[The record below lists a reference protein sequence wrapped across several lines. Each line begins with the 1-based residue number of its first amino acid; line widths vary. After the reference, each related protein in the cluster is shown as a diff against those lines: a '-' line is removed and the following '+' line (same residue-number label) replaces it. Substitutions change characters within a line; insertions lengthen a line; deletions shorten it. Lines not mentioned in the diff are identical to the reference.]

1 MTNITSLKNDIANTL
16 KQSNKKQ
23 SNSKFKSSSNILENS
38 DFKTFLDLYLN
49 NETEFYERI
58 DGYDGFIS
66 TQQLESVDYNNFSEH
81 VFFDSAVEKTN
92 YSFDKAINDFPYDS
106 SKYKLS
112 QYLKKLDGFTR
123 YILKEKVEKSK
134 NFLKFDGNTIVETV
148 DRRGSLLDDYRGKK
162 ISNNFNPLRS
172 MVGFDFWIY
181 PDNSLV
187 NENVCVFKKFA
198 GDHGFLITLECNQT
212 EVKICFIIVE
222 SSNFFKL
229 THDISKGE
237 FNHIYFEIKNNAI
250 SVSEIDK
257 DFSLFINGKQIS
269 KQSSK
274 LNVKGNLNTLS
285 LNIVNIDF
293 TSASAFIGSSDEK
306 EIIFINNNIAN
317 YEFSRGFTGLIDEFR
332 FYTGKHREYEEI
344 LREKDENTH
353 ASENLVLYYK
363 FNEPSGSY
371 PNNHIVLDSSGNKLH
386 GEIKNITEQN
396 SSFVI
401 QEFVNFNKNN
411 NMALPAVST
420 PLKYESL
427 ELNPILFS
435 FFSQPNK
442 SQILEEAAEYDLV
455 NPNSFWKLFPKNIF
469 LEGSDYD
476 NINSVYIN
484 KKTAAAKGVIGTE
497 KSINQELIKLI
508 SIWAR
513 FFDQIK
519 MYIDSFTE
527 LLNFDYDTINNGK
540 KIDGMI
546 LPLALN
552 HAGFKFRE
560 IQALPIL
567 EKLENKNLTHQ
578 DVMSVLSIRQIQ
590 NILWKR
596 FLLNSKDYLMTKG
609 TKKSINSVFNSF
621 GLEASKYISIKEVN
635 GQNTFN
641 IRNQF
646 VENFKRIKLL
656 DFNKHDKVFESVNF
670 NTNDVTNRVFL
681 STETFNKNKLN
692 LENNW
697 TIETYFRFDKSKSE
711 MFSNS
716 QSLLRIDRKDN
727 EGANFDRPYV
737 NLVFTRNNKNVEK
750 GTLKLLVKINN
761 NDLLES
767 TINNFNAFNGCLYYV
782 CLRKRINVVTQ
793 KYEYNLFV
801 TPAGSLSYI
810 SNNNLQVST
819 SQNHTVSNAVIN
831 NVYRIFVGEYKYE
844 DEISSPQNSDLY
856 VTEFQGKI
864 TKLRAYDKY
873 CEDDLLRIKSKDIDF
888 IGEDT
893 KKISLD
899 RLKINLDMSDKFLD
913 NIDLTGSANKLSLY
927 NYSNIVKNSQSITFI
942 ENNADK
948 VQVSLNIPDSL
959 LTSNIIDSKKIVSV
973 EEICLLS
980 QNPEIDTLQETN
992 KVNINSFESQ
1002 SVKKQYLNNNLLH
1015 ASQLNPEYLYHD
1027 DQRLYIDF
1035 SAVNFLN
1042 RDITKLIS
1050 INDKFTDILSNSS
1063 FLYEEK
1069 YTDLEE
1075 MANVYF
1081 LGRLDL
1087 KNKKDINFQALFQ
1100 IYKYFDNI
1108 LEDLLYDAIPS
1119 RTNYL
1124 GFNFVYESHILERNK
1139 YEYKMSDSRIRLSAN
1154 SSLSYQNYENIKN
1167 LKSFR
1172 KDDIL
1177 KSFRKDDI
1185 DITNQ
1190 HVSSIIKKTFWGNYG

>member
-1 MTNITSLKNDIANTL
+1 MTNIISLKNDIANTL
-16 KQSNKKQ
+16 KNSNKKL
-23 SNSKFKSSSNILENS
+23 SNSRFKSSVNILENS
-38 DFKTFLDLYLN
+38 DFKKFLDLYLN

-66 TQQLESVDYNNFSEH
+66 TQQLESVNYDNFSEH

-123 YILKEKVEKSK
+123 YILKEKVVKSK
-134 NFLKFDGNTIVETV
+134 NYLKFDGNTIVETV

-162 ISNNFNPLRS
+162 INNNFNPLRS
-172 MVGFDFWIY
+172 TIGFDFWIY
-181 PDNSLV
+181 PDSSLID
-187 NENVCVFKKFA
+187 ESVCVFKKFA
-198 GDHGFLITLECNQT
+198 GDHGFLITLECSQT
-212 EVKICFIIVE
+212 EAKICFIIVE
-222 SSNFFKL
+222 NSNYFKL
-229 THDISKGE
+229 THNIDKEE
-237 FNHIYFEIKNNAI
+237 FSHIYFEVKNNTI
-250 SVSEIDK
+250 SVTESDK
-257 DFSLFINGKQIS
+257 VFSLFINGKEIN
-269 KQSSK
+269 KQSK
-274 LNVKGNLNTLS
+274 NLKTKGNLNILS
-285 LNIVNIDF
+285 LNIENLDF
-293 TSASAFIGSSDEK
+293 LSSSAFIGASDEK
-306 EIIFINNNIAN
+306 TISFVNNDMADYVFN
-317 YEFSRGFTGLIDEFR
+317 RGFVGLIDEFR
-332 FYTGKHREYEEI
+332 FYTGRAREYEEI
-344 LREKDENTH
+344 IKEKDENTQ
-353 ASENLVLYYK
+353 ASESLILYYK
-363 FNEPSGSY
+363 FNEPSGLYS
-371 PNNHIVLDSSGNKLH
+371 NNHIVLDYSGSKLH
-386 GEIKNITEQN
+386 GEIKNIIEQN
-396 SSFVI
+396 GDFTI
-401 QEFVNFNKNN
+401 LDFVNFNKNN
-411 NMALPAVST
+411 NMSSPIVDT

-435 FFSQPNK
+435 SFSQTNK
-442 SQILEEAAEYDLV
+442 DQILEKAAEYDLV

-476 NINSVYIN
+476 NINDVYIS
-484 KKTAAAKGVIGTE
+484 KKIVSPRGVIGTE

-527 LLNFDYDTINNGK
+527 LLNFNYDTINNGK

-560 IQALPIL
+560 IQTLPVL

-621 GLEASKYISIKEVN
+621 GLEASKYISIKEIN

-656 DFNKHDKVFESVNF
+656 DFNKHSKIFENVNF
-670 NTNDVTNRVFL
+670 DANNVTNRVFL
-681 STETFNKNKLN
+681 STETFDKNKLD
-692 LENNW
+692 LENDW

-711 MFSNS
+711 IFSNS
-716 QSLLRIDRKDN
+716 QSLLRIDRKFDDN
-727 EGANFDRPYV
+727 ADFDNPYI
-737 NLVFTRNNKNVEK
+737 NLVFTRNNKKIEK
-750 GTLKLLVKINN
+750 GTLKLLIKIND
-761 NDLLES
+761 NDLLEN
-767 TINNFNAFNGCLYYV
+767 TINDFNAFNGCLYYI
-782 CLRKRINVVTQ
+782 CLRKKLNNKTQ

-801 TPAGSLSYI
+801 SPAGSLSYVS
-810 SNNNLQVST
+810 SNDLQIVT
-819 SQNHTVSNAVIN
+819 SQNHSFSDDLNIN
-831 NVYRIFVGEYKYE
+831 NIYRIFIGEYKYQN
-844 DEISSPQNSDLY
+844 EILAPQNSDLY

-864 TKLRAYDKY
+864 AKLRAYDKY

-888 IGEDT
+888 VGEDT

-899 RLKINLDMSDKFLD
+899 KLKLNMDMSDKFLD
-913 NIDLTGSANKLSLY
+913 EIDLTGSSNKLSLY
-927 NYSNIVKNSQSITFI
+927 NYSNLSKNLQSISLI
-942 ENNADK
+942 QDADK
-948 VQVSLNIPDSL
+948 IHLSLNIPDDL
-959 LTSNIIDSKKIVSV
+959 LTSNIISSKKIVAV

-992 KVNINSFESQ
+992 KVNINSFENPNT
-1002 SVKKQYLNNNLLH
+1002 KKQYINNNLLH
-1015 ASQLNPEYLYHD
+1015 ANQLNPEYLYHD

-1042 RDITKLIS
+1042 KDITKLIS
-1050 INDKFTDILSNSS
+1050 INDKFTNILSNSS

-1069 YTDLEE
+1069 YVDLEE
-1075 MANVYF
+1075 MANIYF

-1087 KNKKDINFQALFQ
+1087 KNKKDINFQSLFQ

-1139 YEYKMSDSRIRLSAN
+1139 YEYKMSDSRIRLSAD
-1154 SSLSYQNYENIKN
+1154 SRLTYQNYENSKN

-1172 KDDIL
+1172 KDDI
-1177 KSFRKDDI
+1177 
-1185 DITNQ
+1185 TNQ
-1190 HVSSIIKKTFWGNYG
+1190 HISSIIKKTV

>member
-16 KQSNKKQ
+16 KQSNKKL

-38 DFKTFLDLYLN
+38 DFKTFLNLYLN

-66 TQQLESVDYNNFSEH
+66 TQQLESVDYNDFSEH

-172 MVGFDFWIY
+172 MIGFDFWIY
-181 PDNSLV
+181 PDNSLGFS
-187 NENVCVFKKFA
+187 EEEDVCVFKKFA

-212 EVKICFIIVE
+212 EVEICFIIVE
-222 SSNFFKL
+222 NSNFFKL
-229 THDISKGE
+229 AHNISKGE
-237 FNHIYFEIKNNAI
+237 FSHIYFEIKNNSV
-250 SVSEIDK
+250 SVSEIDR
-257 DFSLFINGKQIS
+257 DFSLFINGKEIN
-269 KQSSK
+269 KQSNK
-274 LNVKGNLNTLS
+274 LKTKGNLNNLS
-285 LNIVNIDF
+285 LNIENINF
-293 TSASAFIGSSDEK
+293 SSSSAFIGSSNEK
-306 EIIFINNNIAN
+306 SINFINSNIVN
-317 YEFSRGFTGLIDEFR
+317 YTFSRGFTGLIDEFR

-363 FNEPSGSY
+363 FNEPSGLY

-386 GEIKNITEQN
+386 GEIKNIVEQN
-396 SSFVI
+396 NNFTI
-401 QEFVNFNKNN
+401 QEFVNFDKNN
-411 NMALPAVST
+411 NMALPVINT

-435 FFSQPNK
+435 FFSQPSK
-442 SQILEEAAEYDLV
+442 SQILEAAEEYDLV

-484 KKTAAAKGVIGTE
+484 KKTTSAKGVTGTE

-527 LLNFDYDTINNGK
+527 LLNFNYDTINNGK

-681 STETFNKNKLN
+681 STETFNKVKFN
-692 LENNW
+692 LENDW
-697 TIETYFRFDKSKSE
+697 TIETYFRFDKSKAK

-716 QSLLRIDRKDN
+716 QSLLRIDRKDSL
-727 EGANFDRPYV
+727 GADFDKPYI

-767 TINNFNAFNGCLYYV
+767 AINNFNALNGCLYYV
-782 CLRKRINVVTQ
+782 CLRKQLNTTTQ
-793 KYEYNLFV
+793 KYEYDLFV
-801 TPAGSLSYI
+801 TPAGSLSYVS
-810 SNNNLQVST
+810 SNSLKIST
-819 SQNHTVSNAVIN
+819 SQNHDFSAPENPGIDN
-831 NVYRIFVGEYKYE
+831 IYRIFIGEYKYQ
-844 DEISSPQNSDLY
+844 DEILAPQNSDLY

-864 TKLRAYDKY
+864 AKLRAYDKY
-873 CEDDLLRIKSKDIDF
+873 CEDNLLRIKSKDIDF

-899 RLKINLDMSDKFLD
+899 RLKINVDMSDKFLD
-913 NIDLTGSANKLSLY
+913 NIDLSGSGNKLSLY
-927 NYSNIVKNSQSITFI
+927 NYSNIVKNSQRVTFI
-942 ENNADK
+942 ENDSDK

-959 LTSNIIDSKKIVSV
+959 SISDIINSKKIVSV

-1002 SVKKQYLNNNLLH
+1002 KVKKQYLNNNLLH

-1027 DQRLYIDF
+1027 DQRLYVDF

-1050 INDKFTDILSNSS
+1050 INDKFTDVLSNSS

-1087 KNKKDINFQALFQ
+1087 KNKKDINFQSLFQ

-1172 KDDIL
+1172 KDDI
-1177 KSFRKDDI
+1177 
-1185 DITNQ
+1185 TNQ
-1190 HVSSIIKKTFWGNYG
+1190 HISSIIKKTVWGNYG